1 MKSLRPAVSRKAI
14 IIFTRIPLPGQT
26 KTRLQRELTP
36 EQSAA
41 AQTGFLKDVYHTCCL
56 LPHDLFVFY
65 TPGKESAEKALK
77 KILSGEKQKQFYRQQ
92 GEGLGDKMFQA
103 ISFLLGKHY
112 GACVL
117 IGSDIPQMKAFHIE
131 EAFRLLESN
140 DVVFGPSLDGGYYLV
155 GMKKPHRIVF
165 EEFEEG
171 GGTVLEKAIRLSA
184 RANLSCGI
192 GPPCP
197 DIDEPEELK
206 RLVHQIATGE
216 EKGCF
221 HTRHF
226 LQKIHWLK

>member
-1 MKSLRPAVSRKAI
+1 
-14 IIFTRIPLPGQT
+14 
-26 KTRLQRELTP
+26 
-36 EQSAA
+36 
-41 AQTGFLKDVYHTCCL
+41 
-56 LPHDLFVFY
+56 
-65 TPGKESAEKALK
+65 
-77 KILSGEKQKQFYRQQ
+77 
-92 GEGLGDKMFQA
+92 
-103 ISFLLGKHY
+103 
-112 GACVL
+112 
-117 IGSDIPQMKAFHIE
+117 MKAFHIE

-184 RANLSCGI
+184 RANLRCGI